1 MRILF
6 IGSPPFGIP
15 SFEAVLSSGH
25 EVVGLITPPEKR
37 GGRGLSTTANN
48 LVSLAESSGIPVL
61 RPPVASGGESLA
73 ALEKLRPDLG
83 VVVSYGQILTAEF
96 LNLPRFGCINLHGS
110 LLPRWRGASP
120 VQASILA
127 GDASTGVCVQKM
139 VLALDAGP
147 VLLSRRVKIG
157 ARETGPSLQASL
169 AQEGGLLLESLF
181 TSLGE
186 GPLPPGEEQDPE
198 CVTICR
204 KVQKEDGRLDWGLSA
219 TEIDRCVRAY
229 SGWPWAFTS
238 LAGED
243 YVRILGGRVA
253 ANVEGESPGVIVTAD
268 EEGLVVA
275 CGDGSFL
282 ITEIQRPGRQ
292 ALPVAE
298 FLRGF
303 PLAPGDRIK

>member
-1 MRILF
+1 M
-6 IGSPPFGIP
+6 
-15 SFEAVLSSGH
+15 
-25 EVVGLITPPEKR
+25 
-37 GGRGLSTTANN
+37 
-48 LVSLAESSGIPVL
+48 
-61 RPPVASGGESLA
+61 
-73 ALEKLRPDLG
+73 
-83 VVVSYGQILTAEF
+83 
-96 LNLPRFGCINLHGS
+96 
-110 LLPRWRGASP
+110 
-120 VQASILA
+120 
-127 GDASTGVCVQKM
+127 
-139 VLALDAGP
+139 
-147 VLLSRRVKIG
+147 
-157 ARETGPSLQASL
+157 

-243 YVRILGGRVA
+243 RVRVLDGHVATNAGR
-253 ANVEGESPGVIVTAD
+253 ESSGVVVSAD

-275 CGDGSFL
+275 CGEGSFL

-292 ALPVAE
+292 ALPVAA

-303 PLAPGDRIK
+303 PLAPGDRMQ